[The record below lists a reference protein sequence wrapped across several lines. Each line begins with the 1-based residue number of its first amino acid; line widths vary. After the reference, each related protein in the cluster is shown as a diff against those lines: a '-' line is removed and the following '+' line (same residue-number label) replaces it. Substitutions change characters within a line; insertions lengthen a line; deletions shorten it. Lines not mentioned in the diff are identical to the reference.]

1 MGIDAA
7 ARTEVLLDLD
17 VRVGT
22 DVESIAD
29 VAEAIQLHGDRY
41 LHKLFTE
48 HEVESCGGVGVTAEV
63 LAPGLTARFA
73 AKEAVLKVL
82 QPTSLVPQWRDIEI
96 QRTPGGWPE
105 IVMSKAAAELAELAQ
120 FASLSLSMSHGAGVG
135 MATVV
140 GIRYGRTTL
149 PTSKD
154 R

>member
-1 MGIDAA
+1 MGMDAA
-7 ARTEVLLDLD
+7 TRQEEMLRLD

-41 LHKLFTE
+41 LNKLFTD
-48 HEVESCGGVGVTAEV
+48 HEVDSCGGSSGTAEV

-82 QPTSLVPQWRDIEI
+82 QPSSLVPQWRDIEI

-105 IVMSKAAAELAELAQ
+105 ITLAGAAEELAHRAQ
-120 FASLSLSMSHGAGVG
+120 FVSLSLSMSHGGGVG

-140 GIRYGRTTL
+140 GLRYGRAIL
-149 PTSKD
+149 PQA
-154 R
+154 